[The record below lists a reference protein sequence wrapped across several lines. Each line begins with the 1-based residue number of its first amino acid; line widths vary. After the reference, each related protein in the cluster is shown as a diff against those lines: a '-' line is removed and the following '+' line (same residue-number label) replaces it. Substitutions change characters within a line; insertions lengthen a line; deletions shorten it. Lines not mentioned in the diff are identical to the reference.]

1 MTILSAKDATAQL
14 LSGQSLTQS
23 VSIDILAAR
32 YKDVFTA
39 IQTAVNLL
47 LNSCVVDLTQTQT
60 NEITPLLTN
69 LGYTITQGGSIDRP
83 AGIQQVTISWPL
95 PANTA
100 QLNSTNTTTQAIVA
114 LSGLAPTSV
123 QGLKD
128 VAFATQFFTQGGL
141 APYTYSLV
149 DGVIPTGLTL
159 ALTDLASVTITSA
172 TGDFACSSGITIT
185 VGQRVCITGTNT
197 GTGQVVAGN
206 YFVVKTNGSTTFSLS
221 NTTTGLSITTVA
233 GTTTGLEFAVQ
244 TAANSIALTGTP
256 TTTGNGYFTI
266 SVTDSTPVTVTTQIA
281 WSVSAESNNAYYSQ
295 LTTAL
300 STLASRNVVINT
312 NQVAVPLHSYGQVG
326 DAIGSVAADATYF
339 YLCTGN
345 YVNTSTNIWRRI
357 TWTSVNW

>member
-1 MTILSAKDATAQL
+1 
-14 LSGQSLTQS
+14 
-23 VSIDILAAR
+23 
-32 YKDVFTA
+32 
-39 IQTAVNLL
+39 
-47 LNSCVVDLTQTQT
+47 
-60 NEITPLLTN
+60 
-69 LGYTITQGGSIDRP
+69 
-83 AGIQQVTISWPL
+83 
-95 PANTA
+95 
-100 QLNSTNTTTQAIVA
+100 
-114 LSGLAPTSV
+114 
-123 QGLKD
+123 
-128 VAFATQFFTQGGL
+128 
-141 APYTYSLV
+141 
-149 DGVIPTGLTL
+149 
-159 ALTDLASVTITSA
+159 
-172 TGDFACSSGITIT
+172 
-185 VGQRVCITGTNT
+185 
-197 GTGQVVAGN
+197 VVAGN